1 LGLDLLVIDEA
12 GQFSLANAIA
22 TGRTVRT
29 MLLLGDP
36 QQLPQVSQATHPEP
50 VQLSVL
56 EHVSAGAR
64 VMPANRGYFLASTYR
79 MHPALAEPVSRLQ
92 YDGRLHAAPVT
103 SMRHLESIEAGITTI
118 QVPHEGNTT
127 SSIEEAREVVRLA
140 KSLLG
145 QTWIDA
151 KHDVALPPRPLAEDD
166 LIVVA
171 AYNAQVRLIRRLLA
185 EAGFTRVP
193 VGTVDK
199 FQGREAPVVIVSMAT
214 SSGEDLP
221 RGIDF
226 LLSPNRLNVA
236 VSRGKWACLLVH
248 SPALRAVAPGSVE
261 GLNYLGAF
269 LGLTATAAY

>member
-1 LGLDLLVIDEA
+1 
-12 GQFSLANAIA
+12 
-22 TGRTVRT
+22 
-29 MLLLGDP
+29 
-36 QQLPQVSQATHPEP
+36 
-50 VQLSVL
+50 
-56 EHVSAGAR
+56 
-64 VMPANRGYFLASTYR
+64 MPADRGYFLASTYR
-79 MHPALAEPVSRLQ
+79 MHPALAAPVSRLQ

-151 KHDVALPPRPLAEDD
+151 KHDVALAPRPLAEDD

-185 EAGFTRVP
+185 ESGLTSVP

-248 SPALRAVAPGSVE
+248 SPALRAIAPGSVE
-261 GLNYLGAF
+261 GLSYLGAF
-269 LGLTATAAY
+269 LGLTVTDD